1 MSGKTLMDARTTALN
16 ALIATRRQGAWSDGI
31 MKELIAKDGLD
42 RRDAALASTLAYGV
56 LQNRMLLDFYLNQT
70 VTRGLAKVQPVT
82 QDILRL
88 GAYQILLLDK
98 IPDSAAVNQAVE
110 QTRRFVGE
118 RAVGL
123 ANGALRA
130 LVRGKTTLKA
140 PQDLATKYSH
150 PQELVELL
158 RENLGED
165 ELEAFLKADNEP
177 VPTCLQVNTLRA
189 NPMEAEAVFT
199 ALQIPF
205 ARHPWLPGCYFVKG
219 TGSIAQLDLFKS
231 GRVYVQDPSAKLAA
245 MAAGVQPGM
254 DVLDTCAAPGGK
266 SFAMAIAMENH
277 GSITSCDIYERKT
290 SLIEKGA
297 ERLGIKI
304 LHAQQAD
311 ASEYHA
317 EFANRFDTVLAD
329 VPCSGLGVIRKKP
342 DIRYKPV
349 EPLKRLPAAQLA
361 ILENVS
367 RYVKPGGVL
376 VYSTCTILKRE
387 NEGVAQAFLKAH
399 PEFSLEP
406 FEVPSMLDAKNDG
419 MLTLLPHRHEADGFF
434 ICRMRKKA

>member
-1 MSGKTLMDARTTALN
+1 MDARTTALN
-16 ALIATRRQGAWSDGI
+16 VLIATRRQGAWSDGI
-31 MKELIAKDGLD
+31 LKERIAKDGLD
-42 RRDAALASTLAYGV
+42 RRDAALASQLTYGV
-56 LQNRMLLDFYLNQT
+56 LQNRMLLDFYLSQV
-70 VTRGLAKVQPVT
+70 VTNGLSRLQPVT

-88 GAYQILLLDK
+88 GAYQILLLEK

-118 RAVGL
+118 RAAGL
-123 ANGALRA
+123 TNGALRA
-130 LVRGKTTLKA
+130 LVRRKDTLKA

-189 NPMEAEAVFT
+189 NLSEAEAVFT

-205 ARHPWLPGCYFVKG
+205 VRHPWLPGCYFVKG
-219 TGSIAQLDLFKS
+219 TGSIAELDLFKS
-231 GRVYVQDPSAKLAA
+231 GRVYVQDPSARLAA

-266 SFAMAIAMENH
+266 SFAAAIAMENR
-277 GSITSCDIYERKT
+277 GSVTSCDIHAHKIA
-290 SLIEKGA
+290 LIEKGA
-297 ERLGIKI
+297 ERLGIRI

-311 ASEYHA
+311 ASKFREDF
-317 EFANRFDTVLAD
+317 ENRFDAVIAD

-349 EPLKRLPAAQLA
+349 EPLERLPAVQAA

-367 RYVKPGGVL
+367 RYVKPGGTL

-387 NEGVAQAFLKAH
+387 NEAVAQTFLKAH
-399 PEFSLEP
+399 PDFTLEP

-419 MLTLLPHRHEADGFF
+419 MLTLLPHKHEADGFF
-434 ICRMRKKA
+434 ICRMRKNA